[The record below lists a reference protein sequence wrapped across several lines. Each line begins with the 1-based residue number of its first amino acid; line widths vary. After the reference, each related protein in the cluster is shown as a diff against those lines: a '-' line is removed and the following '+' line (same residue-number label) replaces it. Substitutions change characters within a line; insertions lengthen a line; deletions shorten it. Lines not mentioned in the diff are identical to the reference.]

1 MMGCHPEL
9 YVKKK
14 KKKNNEFDVIY
25 IDIEVV
31 SNVAVV
37 GQVLSVLVCW
47 CN

>member
-1 MMGCHPEL
+1 MMGCQSEL
-9 YVKKK
+9 YVK

-37 GQVLSVLVCW
+37 GQVFSVLVCW